1 MHWINNDKEEVQDNI
16 EPGPSFINQTPYIIM
31 CMCDKQRIQWESHLK
46 QIGRQFFHCFLLV
59 ALSLFVL
66 VTTYCLAT
74 LQRLSS
80 AKRGW
85 KIKWM
90 NFKLTILERQ
100 WTKLV
105 EFNMYG
111 FCHWWCKVSLFYVDN
126 LGTCNTLFLLHS
138 Q

>member
-1 MHWINNDKEEVQDNI
+1 
-16 EPGPSFINQTPYIIM
+16 
-31 CMCDKQRIQWESHLK
+31 
-46 QIGRQFFHCFLLV
+46 
-59 ALSLFVL
+59 
-66 VTTYCLAT
+66 
-74 LQRLSS
+74 
-80 AKRGW
+80 
-85 KIKWM
+85 M